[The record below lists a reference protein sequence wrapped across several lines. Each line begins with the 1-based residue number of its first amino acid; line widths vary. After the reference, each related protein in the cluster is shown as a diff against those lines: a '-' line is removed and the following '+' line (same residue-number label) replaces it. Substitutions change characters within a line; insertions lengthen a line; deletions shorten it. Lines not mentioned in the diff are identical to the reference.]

1 MRDGKKK
8 AKTVAVTPA
17 AAPPAA
23 DDPGPSMPAAPPP
36 TRQNTMAVMPAELPE
51 VSRRE
56 AAVSIAS
63 HRATNSTF
71 SRWRT
76 QDPIVAAVIERQLAY
91 MEAVEKA
98 AMAASAER
106 ARAREVRQQAIFD
119 AALRVPKRADDPFR
133 GPLPEWV
140 DPDAPPPAAEAAI
153 SEAGSQDAASLWKA
167 AGAKATAK
175 SGGKAGKAGKG
186 GKASGAKAGAKGSEK
201 KEKPKKESTKLA
213 SLQYFRPGEKRKGVK
228 GWIKEL
234 DARGWSKKKTALVPA
249 HSRGCMNAPLS
260 PFPPPAHA
268 PPYGRRCACTACDA

>member
-8 AKTVAVTPA
+8 AKTVAVTPT

-71 SRWRT
+71 FRWRT

-140 DPDAPPPAAEAAI
+140 DRFPRIGAGGDANPNPNSDPDPDPM
-153 SEAGSQDAASLWKA
+153 L
-167 AGAKATAK
+167 
-175 SGGKAGKAGKG
+175 
-186 GKASGAKAGAKGSEK
+186 
-201 KEKPKKESTKLA
+201 TKLC
-213 SLQYFRPGEKRKGVK
+213 LILTLILTLTLTNPNPV
-228 GWIKEL
+228 W
-234 DARGWSKKKTALVPA
+234 A
-249 HSRGCMNAPLS
+249 HSRPHSRLQAPK
-260 PFPPPAHA
+260 
-268 PPYGRRCACTACDA
+268 RRPKVRT